1 MHSAMVMGACRD
13 APVRCILGREGSAIG
28 YRGGLCGFKKY
39 ARTTKSST
47 TKYGESFNI
56 AFLH

>member
-28 YRGGLCGFKKY
+28 YRGGLLCGFKKY
-39 ARTTKSST
+39 ARSYKV
-47 TKYGESFNI
+47 KYYQIRRVF
-56 AFLH
+56 